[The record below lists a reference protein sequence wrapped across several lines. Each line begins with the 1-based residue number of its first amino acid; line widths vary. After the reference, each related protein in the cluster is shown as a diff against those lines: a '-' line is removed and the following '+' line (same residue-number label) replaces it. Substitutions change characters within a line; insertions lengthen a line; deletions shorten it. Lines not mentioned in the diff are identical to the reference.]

1 MSKNANVVM
10 HRFSENVSRQDGTQ
24 KEQDDRISTL
34 GEGTFI
40 TTYRMRN
47 AYGHV
52 FAIKMV

>member
-1 MSKNANVVM
+1 M

-24 KEQDDRISTL
+24 KAWEQDDRISIL